1 MDIYGLR
8 LRTVEFA
15 VGVLCLLQILLPV
28 VEGGEAYF
36 PKCIDDVDANCKCIS
51 VR

>member
-15 VGVLCLLQILLPV
+15 VGALCLLHIQLPV
-28 VEGGEAYF
+28 DGGEAYF
-36 PKCIDDVDANCKCIS
+36 PKCIDDVGGNCKCIS